1 VPEQLDAVERVAA
14 ELAIRNLLA
23 RIAQSA
29 DAGTPEEYLGL
40 FTEDAVWEM
49 PANPALGLDAS
60 ARRGVGEI
68 GAGVTERRAAGIQ
81 GPGSHT
87 RHMVAT
93 ISVDVTSPDTAV
105 AHSYWTFWTDTAI
118 APAVTSLGAYR
129 DELRRTPAGWK
140 LARRTVEMG

>member
-1 VPEQLDAVERVAA
+1 MPEQFDTVARIAA

-29 DAGTPEEYLGL
+29 DVGTPEEYLAL
-40 FTEDAVWEM
+40 FTDDAVWEM

-68 GAGVTERRAAGIQ
+68 GAGVAERRAAGIQ

-93 ISVDVTSPDTAV
+93 ISVEVTSPDTAV
-105 AHSYWTFWTDTAI
+105 AHSYWTYWGDTTT
-118 APAVTSLGAYR
+118 APVVTSLGAYR
-129 DELRRTPAGWK
+129 DELRRTPDGWK